1 MVITDRLGAFSV
13 TMGLHGVQW
22 LHFLKSN
29 GCFSSNYRNFAVL
42 ESNRFTQFFD

>member
-13 TMGLHGVQW
+13 TMEPHVVQW

-29 GCFSSNYRNFAVL
+29 GCFSSIYRNFATQ
-42 ESNRFTQFFD
+42 ESL